1 VVTARAVAA
10 LPTLAEYSLPFVKV
24 GGYWLAMKGPSE
36 ELKPALQA
44 IRVLG
49 GEFVRTEQYTLPDG
63 EERVIYVVKKIAP
76 TATKFPRNSG
86 QIKSKPL

>member
-1 VVTARAVAA
+1 
-10 LPTLAEYSLPFVKV
+10 
-24 GGYWLAMKGPSE
+24 M
-36 ELKPALQA
+36 QA

-49 GEFVRTEQYTLPDG
+49 GEIVRTEAYTLPDG